1 MVYDL
6 SLIPYFLQLK
16 VYRFLSSDCKVFLP
30 SYDCINV
37 MHLRDLADGKR
48 TPIKCTDVKVIQLPY
63 YEGLTIED
71 ILEYAAAA

>member
-1 MVYDL
+1 
-6 SLIPYFLQLK
+6 
-16 VYRFLSSDCKVFLP
+16 
-30 SYDCINV
+30 